1 MISGRVANIQHLIG
15 LKKIDGFY
23 ISNIKNIRYLT
34 GFSGSSGF
42 VLITKDKNLLFTD
55 FRYKEQVNAEV
66 TTNGRRL
73 PEVGAEASGGWEI
86 GTEKGRRLSLLRS
99 LVKKLG
105 INRLGFET
113 SLSYGYFEL
122 LKGLP
127 VTLVPQKDIIEGQR
141 VCKDEVE
148 ISNINLAVKRA
159 EEAFKKV
166 RPRIRTGIKETE
178 IALRLEEQL
187 KKAGCRN
194 IPFDIIVASGRN
206 SSKPHAR
213 PADKKIEAGDFVII
227 DWGGE
232 ANGYYSDITRTLLM
246 SGGNLSGKIQIYNIV
261 NSARKKAVGSVKEGV
276 KSTEIDGVARGII
289 KSAGFGEFF
298 GHGTGHGVGLE
309 VHEGP
314 RVSWTDS
321 KLVRNGMVFTV
332 EPGIYIPGTGGVR
345 IEDMVTVRK
354 GKGALLTTLGREL
367 EIIK

>member
-1 MISGRVANIQHLIG
+1 MISERVRNIQHLIG
-15 LKKIDGFY
+15 LKKVDGFY

-55 FRYKEQVNAEV
+55 FRYKEQVK
-66 TTNGRRL
+66 
-73 PEVGAEASGGWEI
+73 AEAAGGDWEI
-86 GTEKGRRLSLLRS
+86 GTEKGRRLSILRS

-122 LKGLP
+122 LRGLP
-127 VTLVPQKDIIEGQR
+127 VTLRPQKDLVEGLR
-141 VCKDEVE
+141 VCKDEEE
-148 ISNINLAVKRA
+148 IGSISLAVKRA

-187 KKAGCRN
+187 KKTGCRN
-194 IPFDIIVASGRN
+194 VPFDIIVASGRN

-213 PADKKIEAGDFVII
+213 PAEKKIEAGDFVII

-246 SGGNLSGKIQIYNIV
+246 AGGDLSGKIKIYNVV
-261 NSARKKAVGSVKEGV
+261 NSARKKAIASVK
-276 KSTEIDGVARGII
+276 DGVRSKGIDAAARGMI
-289 KSAGFGEFF
+289 KSAGYGDFF

-321 KLVRNGMVFTV
+321 KLVRNGMVFTI
-332 EPGIYIPGTGGVR
+332 EPGIYVPGTGGVR

-354 GKGALLTTLGREL
+354 GKGVLLTTLDREL

>member
-1 MISGRVANIQHLIG
+1 MTSGRIANIRHLMR
-15 LKKIDGFY
+15 LKKIDGIY
-23 ISNIKNIRYLT
+23 ISNLKNIRYLT

-55 FRYKEQVNAEV
+55 FRYKEQVMAEV
-66 TTNGRRL
+66 TDT
-73 PEVGAEASGGWEI
+73 SWEI
-86 GTEKGRRLSLLRS
+86 GIEKGRRLSVLRS
-99 LVKKLG
+99 LIKKLT
-105 INRLGFET
+105 INLLGFET
-113 SLSYGYFEL
+113 SLSYGYAEL
-122 LKGLP
+122 LRGLP
-127 VTLVPQKDIIEGQR
+127 VTLMPQRDIVEDLR
-141 VCKDEVE
+141 VCKDEEE
-148 ISNINLAVKRA
+148 ISNISLAVNRA

-166 RPRIRTGIKETE
+166 RPGIRSGIKEIE
-178 IALRLEEQL
+178 VALRLEEQL

-194 IPFDIIVASGRN
+194 IPFDIIIASGKN

-213 PADKKIEAGDFVII
+213 PSDKKIGAGDFVII

-246 SGGNLSGKIQIYNIV
+246 AGGDLSGKIKIYNVV
-261 NSARKKAVGSVKEGV
+261 NSARKKAIASVK
-276 KSTEIDGVARGII
+276 DGVRSKGIDAAARGMI
-289 KSAGFGEFF
+289 KSAGYGDFF

-321 KLVRNGMVFTV
+321 KLVRNGMVFTI
-332 EPGIYIPGTGGVR
+332 EPGIYVPGTGGVR

-354 GKGALLTTLGREL
+354 GKGVLLTTLDREL